1 MKSLKRFVLVLIFVV
16 CCGFLFS
23 QETSASENATRPKVG
38 LVLAGGGAKGIAHL
52 PVIKAID
59 ELGIPIDFVAG
70 TSIGAIVGG
79 FYACG
84 YDADEIFALIN
95 QVEWADFFMD
105 NPTTPMEAVLSENS
119 IDSNLFKIGFDNK
132 FSLSMDSGFTN
143 GERIYQF
150 FKEKT
155 IKYPSNIHFD
165 NLKIPFRA
173 VATNLLTGECELLE
187 AGDIAEA
194 IRASMSIPGIF
205 TPAKIGEK
213 YYMDGGVTD
222 NLPIQAAVD
231 YGCDIIIAVEISD
244 DLETEIRAFDS
255 NYFVAVAQMYY
266 MTQAPQNKPKYPLAD
281 FVFFP
286 EIGNYS
292 YLSFKDSQAIWDLS
306 EKSLQPYLVELEKIR
321 DRVFAGNYDIQKET
335 SKIEYEDKDWISLSS
350 IQVESPNPKDKKY
363 VETLFAKIAEKP
375 LTDLDYRNFVTEIYE
390 TGRYESV
397 NTRIN
402 VYDNANVLVVSLA
415 PVATSY
421 FDVLLSGSYHGV
433 LSAKE
438 TTKLVLTTD
447 FQYRGLTGVN
457 SVLSLKMG
465 VVNGFFANAMYIQPI
480 GAKSFTKVN
489 GKYISDRKFITSNIQ
504 DLSPEATSLSGF
516 VGSVGFGYRGSLNR
530 LLYLGVDYSFYNSYG
545 YSSENLNLS
554 RKENPK
560 SEEKSGITFN
570 VKYSINNLNLPDFPN
585 RGIRLT
591 LENTFL
597 VPFGGNNV
605 PQFCNFIEGQFTG
618 AIPISRRFSFIT
630 DLSLGTECLQN
641 IQRMPNLY
649 TTFGFNLGSRL
660 FFPQFPGDFE
670 YAPHRMQGMLAV
682 QFEPWDDITIFG
694 GKIFFTYF
702 VGAGNLWTSYEDVF
716 TGFFNGMQWNTGLQL
731 GVNIKKAFNFFL
743 RGGVGSY
750 GNKVVPFISFDVGT
764 LRL

>member
-1 MKSLKRFVLVLIFVV
+1 MKSLKKIVLVLIFVV

-23 QETSASENATRPKVG
+23 QETSASENTNRPKVG
-38 LVLAGGGAKGIAHL
+38 LVLAGGGAKGFAHL

-70 TSIGAIVGG
+70 TSIGAIIGG

-105 NPTTPMEAVLSENS
+105 KPITPMEAVLSENS

-132 FSLSMDSGFTN
+132 FSLSMDSGFTS

-187 AGDIAEA
+187 AGDVAEA

-213 YYMDGGVTD
+213 YYIDGGITD

-231 YGCDIIIAVEISD
+231 FGCDIIIAVEISD
-244 DLETEIRAFDS
+244 DLETEIHAFDS
-255 NYFVAVAQMYY
+255 NYFVAVAQIFY

-286 EIGNYS
+286 EIGNYN
-292 YLSFKDSQAIWDLS
+292 YLSFKNSQEIWDLS

-350 IQVESPNPKDKKY
+350 IQVESPNPKDKNY
-363 VETLFAKIAEKP
+363 IETLFAKIVEKP
-375 LTDLDYRNFVTEIYE
+375 LTDLAYKNFVRAIYE
-390 TGRYESV
+390 TGRYKSV

-402 VYDNANVLVVSLA
+402 VYDNANVLVVSLE
-415 PVATSY
+415 PVDTAY
-421 FDVLLSGSYHGV
+421 FDVLLSGSYYGV

-465 VVNGFFANAMYIQPI
+465 FINGFFANAMYIQPI
-480 GAKSFTKVN
+480 GAKSFTKIN

-530 LLYLGVDYSFYNSYG
+530 LLYLGLDYSYYNPSG
-545 YSSENLNLS
+545 YSSDNLNFARRENL
-554 RKENPK
+554 K

-570 VKYSINNLNLPDFPN
+570 VKYSVNNLNLADFPN
-585 RGIRLT
+585 RGIMLT

-597 VPFGGNNV
+597 VPFGGNNT
-605 PQFCNFIEGQFTG
+605 PQFCNFVKGGFTG
-618 AIPISRRFSFIT
+618 AIPITRRFSFIA
-630 DLSLGTECLQN
+630 DFSIGTECLQN
-641 IQRMPNLY
+641 IQRMPDLF
-649 TTFGFNLGSRL
+649 TIFGFNLGSRL

-670 YAPHRMQGMLAV
+670 YAPHRMQGVLSV

-702 VGAGNLWTSYEDVF
+702 VGAGNLWTSYEEILPE
-716 TGFFNGMQWNTGLQL
+716 FFEGMQWNTGLQL
-731 GVNIKKAFNFFL
+731 GVNIKKSFNFFL
-743 RGGVGSY
+743 RGGLGSY
-750 GNKVVPFISFDVGT
+750 GNNVVPFISFDVGT
-764 LRL
+764 LRF